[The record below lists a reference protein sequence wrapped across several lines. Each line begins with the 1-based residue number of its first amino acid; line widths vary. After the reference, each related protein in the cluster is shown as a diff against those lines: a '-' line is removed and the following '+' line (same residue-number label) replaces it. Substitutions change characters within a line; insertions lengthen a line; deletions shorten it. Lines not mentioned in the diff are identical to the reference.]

1 MPVIAAFT
9 VTDSCCVGFCRN
21 HNFRDAAHII
31 MLGMPAC
38 SMHLLIS
45 GRWLLEKPYCGVSF
59 IFGSLLRLALVS
71 SPASLGRFAFAF
83 AFVCVFVVDWAAA
96 AANAAEQG
104 EHYTPCVSVL
114 VALPHTRTRTV
125 LFDANGPSDGH

>member
-1 MPVIAAFT
+1 
-9 VTDSCCVGFCRN
+9 
-21 HNFRDAAHII
+21 

-71 SPASLGRFAFAF
+71 SPASSGRFAFAF

-96 AANAAEQG
+96 AANAAEHQEQIARLTFALAERPTLG
-104 EHYTPCVSVL
+104 E
-114 VALPHTRTRTV
+114 
-125 LFDANGPSDGH
+125 LFKLI